1 MRGSYVVANN
11 GFYEFADFRL
21 DLSDKVLRQGDKQIL
36 LTPKV
41 FDTLKVLVEN
51 AGSLLEKEELM
62 HAIWP
67 DRFVDE
73 GNLAFNVKVL
83 RRVLGDDANDPKFIE
98 TIPRRGYR
106 FIASTRRIE
115 AETPSTDKLAQD
127 AGLFPGTRAIAVG
140 PVGKRSLWFLFLMSA
155 LLLCVFLI
163 VGLRSLSW
171 KTVTPVLS
179 APFSSQ
185 KLSNNGKVPDAVI
198 SPDGKKVAYVNGTGT
213 EKESVWIRRLE
224 TGDNIEIIPPSDD
237 IYGGFAFSPDGN
249 YLYFARKPRGFDG
262 QLDIYCM
269 SLLGGIPERI
279 VSETQGWISVSPDG
293 SKISFVRCYYR
304 EDENCSL
311 WIADSAN
318 GSNERKL
325 ASRASPSRIGDNRFS
340 PDGRSIAF
348 ASGQSANRSNDFG
361 VAEVDLATGQERELS
376 QEKFFNIRSMAWLP
390 GEDGLLITASRFPN
404 KSFRI
409 WELRF
414 GASEATPLTNESETY
429 ANLSLSTDGAALTAT
444 LVNEDFR
451 LRTFDAKTPSVGR
464 VLAGAESTS
473 FAADGRILFSSLM
486 SGSEEIWSMNSDGSS
501 QKQLTNDLADK
512 SAPFADRN
520 NNSIYFASNRS
531 GSVEVWRMNSDGSD
545 PSQLTF
551 GHGGFPL
558 FVSLDNEWVYYQH
571 GTDRTLWRVST
582 KNGEEQQVLNK
593 PSKYFA
599 FSPNGAQVAYLQKQ
613 GDQRLVTIASLSDG
627 QPTATFSLVD
637 RRSQLCNIVWMPDGE
652 DLAYITTDAETGNNV
667 LWKQSLG
674 PAAPRQIATIGNDVI
689 SGALSLAVS
698 PDEKTLAVIDGGW
711 RYDTV
716 LIHGLRL
723 H

>member
-1 MRGSYVVANN
+1 
-11 GFYEFADFRL
+11 
-21 DLSDKVLRQGDKQIL
+21 
-36 LTPKV
+36 
-41 FDTLKVLVEN
+41 
-51 AGSLLEKEELM
+51 
-62 HAIWP
+62 
-67 DRFVDE
+67 
-73 GNLAFNVKVL
+73 
-83 RRVLGDDANDPKFIE
+83 
-98 TIPRRGYR
+98 
-106 FIASTRRIE
+106 
-115 AETPSTDKLAQD
+115 
-127 AGLFPGTRAIAVG
+127 
-140 PVGKRSLWFLFLMSA
+140 
-155 LLLCVFLI
+155 
-163 VGLRSLSW
+163 
-171 KTVTPVLS
+171 
-179 APFSSQ
+179 
-185 KLSNNGKVPDAVI
+185 
-198 SPDGKKVAYVNGTGT
+198 
-213 EKESVWIRRLE
+213 
-224 TGDNIEIIPPSDD
+224 
-237 IYGGFAFSPDGN
+237 
-249 YLYFARKPRGFDG
+249 
-262 QLDIYCM
+262 
-269 SLLGGIPERI
+269 
-279 VSETQGWISVSPDG
+279 
-293 SKISFVRCYYR
+293 VRCYYR

-325 ASRASPSRIGDNRFS
+325 ALRASPSRIGDNRFS

-376 QEKFFNIRSMAWLP
+376 HEKFFNIRSMAWLP

-451 LRTFDAKTPSVGR
+451 LRTFDAKTPLVGR

-473 FAADGRILFSSLM
+473 FAPDGRILFSSLM
-486 SGSEEIWSMNSDGSS
+486 SGSEEIWSMSSDGSS

-545 PSQLTF
+545 PSQLTS

-582 KNGEEQQVLNK
+582 KNGEEKQVLNK
-593 PSKYFA
+593 PSNYFA
-599 FSPNGAQVAYLQKQ
+599 ISPNGAQVAYLQKQ

-637 RRSQLCNIVWMPDGE
+637 RRSQLCNIVWMPDGK